1 MCCVCSCPGLYPGRS
16 LLMLSL
22 GSLSLQPQL
31 TCKEHCSRGS
41 TVGLSPSPP
50 AWDGHL
56 QCLGD
61 ICGQGSRYG
70 PGWLR
75 LGAVLHREIWVPTGT
90 GHGGQSRCSP
100 KQDQKMSKALNL
112 GPST

>member
-56 QCLGD
+56 Q
-61 ICGQGSRYG
+61 
-70 PGWLR
+70 
-75 LGAVLHREIWVPTGT
+75 
-90 GHGGQSRCSP
+90 
-100 KQDQKMSKALNL
+100 
-112 GPST
+112 